1 MYTVL
6 DGITQFTVCLHQ
18 RTCTCGR
25 FQLDELPCPHALSIL
40 TIKHTAYEKY
50 CSAYYTRKN
59 LLLTYQF
66 QMDPLPNESTWNTPT
81 HVLEDVVLPPH
92 GKKTLGRPKNIKH
105 TQLKEDRFKKAQIT
119 CNNCGQ
125 HDRNRKT
132 CKNVGPYGQ
141 E

>member
-1 MYTVL
+1 
-6 DGITQFTVCLHQ
+6 
-18 RTCTCGR
+18 
-25 FQLDELPCPHALSIL
+25 
-40 TIKHTAYEKY
+40 
-50 CSAYYTRKN
+50 
-59 LLLTYQF
+59 
-66 QMDPLPNESTWNTPT
+66 MDPLQNESTWNTPT